1 MPEAWLEL
9 DTALKKRIDVVLEH
23 PQRLVTEAEL
33 RKLSEEGRAYRLI
46 LGAELVR
53 LERRLAELE
62 ADPVSSLGAIAPA
75 FRRVHDFRTHLAEL
89 DQLLSALDDRAR
101 RVRTSWLLGS
111 PGRAATDNLRAD
123 GR

>member
-9 DTALKKRIDVVLEH
+9 DTVLKKRIHVVLED
-23 PQRLVTEAEL
+23 PRRLVTEAEL

-53 LERRLAELE
+53 LERRLADLD

-75 FRRVHDFRTHLAEL
+75 FRRVHEFRTHLAEL

-111 PGRAATDNLRAD
+111 RRAATDNLRAD